1 MRIFL
6 CIYFLIGL
14 TQTCSAQ
21 SIAIQKKIKNHF
33 FDSTDFIAV
42 LKNNTDFHFPE
53 SGTASDEGNATQAFV
68 PSVLHAGRDLFASIA
83 AFHFNTR
90 RFRAKGFAP
99 EWFQASMNDIPM
111 NQLSDGM
118 AQWSSWGGL
127 NEIMGNT
134 QSIIGL
140 KENDFSFGGLGSA
153 SYITVKASK
162 LRAQNTLSFFL
173 SNRSYKYR
181 VAYTSVIP
189 FNKQGWSIAFSIS
202 NRMGN
207 NIVIPG
213 SYMLAPAYFFA
224 VDKKWPHQLISF
236 TVLGSVN
243 YSSRT
248 SATSQE
254 AVSLY
259 GSAKYNPNWGYQAGQ
274 IRNANM
280 QYQHFPLAILSYEY
294 QPADD
299 IQFSSSLAFSTGE
312 KRITGLDWYQAADP
326 RPDYYRYLPSFQT
339 DSLLQI
345 QVQQWYQESPSRL
358 QINWDQLFQV
368 NRNNMA
374 SVADANGI
382 SGNTFIGLRSR
393 YIVEDRVLHQNK
405 FSASHKI
412 NFQITS
418 QVSLLAYLHYQLQQD
433 HSYKKINDLLG
444 GEFYINWN
452 QFAENQIVNNNAVQ
466 NDLEHPNKILYVGDA
481 FGYNYIMNL
490 QKFTAGVQ
498 MITTYNRFDFF
509 WGIELNEQTNQRIG
523 LMRNGVFPVNSLGKS
538 DADRFSGLAIK
549 AGLTYKYNGRKYIYV
564 NLGFINKPPYI
575 NDYYISPRTRSTKNE
590 VVRNEHIIS
599 AEAGYILN
607 APLFKCRFNFYLAHF
622 TNGVNRMS
630 FYHDGYRN
638 LVNYGIENIS
648 QLHLGSELSAEYQLN
663 PQFKT
668 TLAIAFAKY
677 VYTNRPSFSIAL
689 DNEDFESE
697 KGVLYIKGFP
707 ITGTPQNAC
716 SVGFTYQ
723 FSTNLFFSITTN
735 YLANYWL
742 SFNPLRRTN
751 EALQLLKPNQDA
763 ATVTHPEK
771 LPNILVSDL
780 SAAYSFRVHKTAT
793 GKYKIVQLFLS
804 INNLFNQSIITG
816 GYEQLR
822 FDITHENNQK
832 FPSKYFY
839 NTVAN
844 YSLSMRLRL

>member
-14 TQTCSAQ
+14 AQTCLSQ

-42 LKNNTDFHFPE
+42 LKSNADFHFSE

-68 PSVLHAGRDLFASIA
+68 PSVLHAGRDLFTTIA

-134 QSIIGL
+134 QSIIGI

-153 SYITVKASK
+153 TYITVKASK
-162 LRAQNTLSFFL
+162 LRAQHTLSFFL

-181 VAYTSVIP
+181 FAYTQVIP

-207 NIVIPG
+207 EVVVPG

-224 VDKKWPHQLISF
+224 VDKKWPHQLFSF
-236 TVLGSVN
+236 AVLGSMN

-248 SATSQE
+248 SATTQE
-254 AVSLY
+254 AVSLA
-259 GSAKYNPNWGYQAGQ
+259 GSAKYNPNWGFQEGK

-280 QYQHFPLAILSYEY
+280 QYQHFPMAIFSHEY
-294 QPADD
+294 QSADD
-299 IQFSSSLAFSTGE
+299 LQFSSSLAFSTGE

-326 RPDYYRYLPSFQT
+326 RPDYYRYLPSFQS
-339 DSLLQI
+339 DSLLQW
-345 QVQQWYQESPSRL
+345 QVQQWYLENPTQL
-358 QINWDQLFQV
+358 QINWHHLFQV
-368 NRNNMA
+368 NRNSMA
-374 SVADANGI
+374 SVEDVNGI
-382 SGNTFIGLRSR
+382 SGNTFVGLRSR
-393 YIVEDRVLHQNK
+393 YIVEDRVLQQNK
-405 FSASHKI
+405 LSASHRI
-412 NFQITS
+412 NLTISS
-418 QVSLLAYLHYQLQQD
+418 QVALLAYLHYQFQQD
-433 HSYKKINDLLG
+433 HSYKKVNDLLG
-444 GEFYINWN
+444 GEFYVNWN
-452 QFAENQIVNNNAVQ
+452 QFAEDQLVNNLAIQ
-466 NDLEHPNKILYVGDA
+466 NDVEHPNRILHVGDA
-481 FGYNYIMNL
+481 FGYNYLMRL
-490 QKFTAGVQ
+490 QKFTAGAQ
-498 MITTYNRFDFF
+498 INSTFNHIDFF
-509 WGIELNEQTNQRIG
+509 GGIELSEQNNQRIG
-523 LMRNGVFPVNSLGKS
+523 LVRNGVFPMNSLGKS
-538 DADRFSGLAIK
+538 DADRFSGLAMK
-549 AGLTYKYNGRKYIYV
+549 AGLTYKYNGRKYVYV

-575 NDYYISPRTRSTKNE
+575 IDYYISPRTRSTKNE
-590 VVRNEHIIS
+590 ALSNEHILS
-599 AEAGYILN
+599 AEAGGILN
-607 APLFKCRFNFYLAHF
+607 APLFKCRLNFYLAHF

-648 QLHLGSELSAEYQLN
+648 QLHVGSEFSAEYQIN
-663 PQFKT
+663 PQWRT
-668 TLAIAFAKY
+668 TMAIAFAKY

-707 ITGTPQNAC
+707 VTGTPQNAS

-723 FSTNLFFSITTN
+723 LSTNLFFSVTTN

-742 SFNPLRRTN
+742 SFNPLRRTSQ
-751 EALQLLKPNQDA
+751 ALQLLAPNQDA

-780 SAAYSFRVHKTAT
+780 SAAYSFRVHKSVS
-793 GKYKIVQLFLS
+793 GKYKIFQLFLS
-804 INNLFNQSIITG
+804 INNLFSQSIVTG

-822 FDITHENNQK
+822 FDITQANSQK